1 MVVYKQKKTHVV
13 IDALSRLP
21 NIIEPTN
28 VPDQTIN
35 ASLLY
40 TKLKWLKDVR
50 IFENMTN

>member
-1 MVVYKQKKTHVV
+1 
-13 IDALSRLP
+13 
-21 NIIEPTN
+21 

-50 IFENMTN
+50 IFENMTNWGHIIYTTETDIGQNSKTLHIKEWWIV